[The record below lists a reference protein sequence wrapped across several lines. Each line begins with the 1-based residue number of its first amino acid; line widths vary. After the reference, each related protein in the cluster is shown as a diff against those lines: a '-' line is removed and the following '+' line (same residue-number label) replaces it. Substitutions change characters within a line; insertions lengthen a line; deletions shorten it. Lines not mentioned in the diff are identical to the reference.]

1 MSSLLTWC
9 FFCTDTVR
17 DFSPVD
23 KRHVYDPWGK
33 SGAGA
38 PIKGLEGQIQTR
50 TAGRV
55 AQDSSVSI
63 IILIFY
69 TLMFITFNLIVLN
82 FLSDISE
89 ALQAK

>member
-1 MSSLLTWC
+1 MFDLSIC
-9 FFCTDTVR
+9 GFFVIDTVR

-55 AQDSSVSI
+55 AQDIGVSI
-63 IILIFY
+63 ILCFY
-69 TLMFITFNLIVLN
+69 IYHTQF
-82 FLSDISE
+82 DR
-89 ALQAK
+89 A

>member
-1 MSSLLTWC
+1 MC
-9 FFCTDTVR
+9 FFPIDTVR
-17 DFSPVD
+17 EFSPVD

-55 AQDSSVSI
+55 TQDLGVSI
-63 IILIFY
+63 ILCFY
-69 TLMFITFNLIVLN
+69 IYHTQFDCAEVINITFS
-82 FLSDISE
+82 FTQE
-89 ALQAK
+89 ANKV